1 MVIDDIRDLL
11 AAPGPAASK
20 SFLERVDSTL
30 TDGYAQALQLEGERW
45 RIERRIA
52 EVVASLPAGADKD
65 HEPELV
71 ALAARLRA
79 SNESIETLRALL
91 TSLRERRT
99 ELRKA
104 A

>member
-1 MVIDDIRDLL
+1 MVTDDIRDLL
-11 AAPGPAASK
+11 ATPGRAASRT
-20 SFLERVDSTL
+20 FLERVDSTL
-30 TDGYAQALQLEGERW
+30 TDGYAQALQLEGERG

-52 EVVASLPAGADKD
+52 EVVAGLPADADED

-71 ALAARLRA
+71 DLAERLRS

-91 TSLRERRT
+91 TSLRERRS
-99 ELRKA
+99 ELRSA

>member
-11 AAPGPAASK
+11 AAPGPAASTT
-20 SFLERVDSTL
+20 FLERVDSTL
-30 TDGYAQALQLEGERW
+30 TDGYAQALQLEGERG

-52 EVVASLPAGADKD
+52 EVVAGLPADADRD

-71 ALAARLRA
+71 VLAERLRM

-91 TSLRERRT
+91 TSLRERRS

>member
-20 SFLERVDSTL
+20 TFLERVDSTL

-52 EVVASLPAGADKD
+52 EVVAGLPAGADRE

-71 ALAARLRA
+71 ELAARLRA
-79 SNESIETLRALL
+79 SNESIGTLRALL
-91 TSLRERRT
+91 TTLRERRS

>member
-1 MVIDDIRDLL
+1 MVIDEIRDLL
-11 AAPGPAASK
+11 AAPRPAVAK
-20 SFLERVDSTL
+20 TFLERVDSTL

-45 RIERRIA
+45 RIERRIT
-52 EVVASLPAGADKD
+52 EVVASLPADADRD

-71 ALAARLRA
+71 TLAKRLRT
-79 SNESIETLRALL
+79 SNERIETLRALL
-91 TSLRERRT
+91 TSLRERRS

>member
-1 MVIDDIRDLL
+1 MVSDDIRDLL
-11 AAPGPAASK
+11 SAPGPAASK
-20 SFLERVDSTL
+20 TFLERVDSTL
-30 TDGYAQALQLEGERW
+30 TDGYAHVLQLEGERW

-52 EVVASLPAGADKD
+52 EAVASLPAGADRK

-71 ALAARLRA
+71 ELSARLRTANA
-79 SNESIETLRALL
+79 SISSLRALL
-91 TSLRERRT
+91 TSLRERRS

>member
-11 AAPGPAASK
+11 TAPNPAVPK
-20 SFLERVDSTL
+20 PFLERVDATL
-30 TDGYAQALQLEGERW
+30 TDGYAHALQLEAERW

-52 EVVASLPAGADKD
+52 QVVAALPAGSARE
-65 HEPELV
+65 HQPEL
-71 ALAARLRA
+71 ATLAERLTTA
-79 SNESIETLRALL
+79 NESITSLRALL
-91 TSLRERRT
+91 TTLRERRT

>member
-11 AAPGPAASK
+11 AAPYPAASK
-20 SFLERVDSTL
+20 TFLERVDSTL

-52 EVVASLPAGADKD
+52 EVVAGLPADADKD

-71 ALAARLRA
+71 ALAARLRT
-79 SNESIETLRALL
+79 SNESIERLRALL